1 MKRIILAATALMT
14 VAAPLAAPA
23 AFAQPRGGYEQ
34 SYNRGHDYRNDRRDD
49 HRDSRVVVHNHKTV
63 WRDTRPNA
71 RCDTRIHNGYYVQN
85 VWYVGQ
91 PPASAYR
98 KPGFQLGYKPWARGD
113 RLGDSNRSYREVDY
127 RVIHQKAPPRG
138 YHYVRDDNTGEII
151 LAAIATGIIASIIL
165 N

>member
-1 MKRIILAATALMT
+1 MKRFILTAAALMT

-23 AFAQPRGGYEQ
+23 AFAQPRGYEQ
-34 SYNRGHDYRNDRRDD
+34 SYNHRGNDYRHDNHDTRI
-49 HRDSRVVVHNHKTV
+49 VVHNHKTV

-71 RCDTRIHNGYYVQN
+71 RWDARIHNGYYVRN

-98 KPGFQLGYKPWARGD
+98 MAGFQLGYKPWARGD
-113 RLGDSNRSYREVDY
+113 RLGDFNRSYREVDY